1 VIPAPPPPDR
11 SNPNLAAAL
20 AAAAERIPPVQV
32 DQVWIFPPH
41 ARGPRESG
49 LAVLA
54 LYAADTDDPRRTIHT
69 VRYEAIANRVGV
81 QRTDTIVEEGT
92 VPRDRLDRLVDGIVR
107 RLGGGMET
115 PEIRDL
121 GGDAA
126 LWTALLAELDG
137 SAGRVRPSVG

>member
-1 VIPAPPPPDR
+1 VIPAASQPER

-20 AAAAERIPPVQV
+20 AAAVERLPVDQV
-32 DQVWIFPPH
+32 DQVWTFPAH

-54 LYAADTDDPRRTIHT
+54 LFAAGAHDERRTLYT
-69 VRYEAIANRVGV
+69 VRYDAESVKGEVRRADVV
-81 QRTDTIVEEGT
+81 QEEGT

-115 PEIRDL
+115 PEIHDL
-121 GGDAA
+121 GGAPERWA
-126 LWTALLAELDG
+126 GLMAELGG
-137 SAGRVRPSVG
+137 SG